1 MDPVTAMILTA
12 LAAGAT
18 SGALDELKDEVRDKV
33 KAACGKLRDLVSK
46 RFREAGT
53 PNAVAILAEYE
64 ADPEGYKGPLA
75 GKLEAA
81 SAGQD
86 DDLVAAARAVVEILE
101 QGGKSGKYNVPITD
115 SKGVYVGDHG
125 IQTNTF
131 TS

>member
-1 MDPVTAMILTA
+1 MILTA

-18 SGALDELKDEVRDKV
+18 SGALDEFKDEVRQRV
-33 KAACGKLRDLVSK
+33 KAACGKLRDLVTK

-53 PNAVAILAEYE
+53 PNAEAILAEYE

-81 SAGQD
+81 NAGAD
-86 DDLVAAARAVVEILE
+86 DDLVAAARAVAEILE
-101 QGGKSGKYNVPITD
+101 RSGRSGKYYVPVTN
-115 SKGVYVGDHG
+115 SRGVMVGDRN
-125 IQTNTF
+125 IQTNI